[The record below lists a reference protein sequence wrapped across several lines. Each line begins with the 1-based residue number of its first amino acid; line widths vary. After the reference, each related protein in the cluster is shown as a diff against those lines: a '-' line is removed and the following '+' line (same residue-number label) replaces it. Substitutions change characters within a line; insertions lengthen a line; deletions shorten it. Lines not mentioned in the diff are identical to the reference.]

1 MDINALLGT
10 MLSPESIT
18 GLSQKTGASEAQ
30 IKDVMSN
37 GLPNLLNGALAQTEG
52 DTLEGFTNALA
63 SHAKDDTGDLS
74 AFLQNVDI
82 EDGKKIVGHLLGGDK
97 DTAVQEISEKTG
109 ITQKDT
115 GNILSAA
122 APLLMSL
129 LGKQTQ
135 QSQKEDETAAVP
147 GLMSALLGN
156 VDMGSLLMG
165 VLGGGS
171 SSGSGKKKQSLL
183 GSLLG
188 GLLGGKK

>member
-1 MDINALLGT
+1 MDLNALLGT
-10 MLSPESIT
+10 LLSQESIT
-18 GLSQKTGASEAQ
+18 GLSQKTGASEQ
-30 IKDVMSN
+30 EIKDVMSN

-52 DTLEGFTNALA
+52 DTLESFTHALT

-74 AFLQNVDI
+74 AFLQNVDM

-97 DTAVQEISEKTG
+97 ETAVQEISEKTG

-115 GNILSAA
+115 SNILSAA

-135 QSQKEDETAAVP
+135 QSQKEDESAGVP
-147 GLMSALLGN
+147 GLMGALLGN
-156 VDMGSLLMG
+156 ADMGSLL
-165 VLGGGS
+165 LGLLGGS
-171 SSGSGKKKQSLL
+171 SSGKKKNSLL

-188 GLLGGKK
+188 GLLGSKK